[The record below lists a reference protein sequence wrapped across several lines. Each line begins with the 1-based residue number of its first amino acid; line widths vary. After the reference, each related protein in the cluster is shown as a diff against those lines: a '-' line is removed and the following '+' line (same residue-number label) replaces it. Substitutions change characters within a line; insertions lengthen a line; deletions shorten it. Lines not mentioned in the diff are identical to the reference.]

1 MTDREW
7 LAAYASALGVTPPTE
22 DQFER
27 LLFLAAEAAHSSQR
41 TAAPIACWLAARSD
55 LPLDSAIEVAESLR
69 PTPDA

>member
-7 LAAYASALGVTPPTE
+7 VAAYACALGVAAPSE
-22 DQFER
+22 EQFEQ

-55 LPLDSAIEVAESLR
+55 LPLESAIEVAETLR
-69 PTPDA
+69 PTQDA